1 MRTKL
6 CIGLAMAAGLGI
18 GSPAVAQD
26 ADWEYQEDAARS
38 ISAAA
43 VRLTADRTV
52 IVQCREGLLAAVLMG
67 MPESA
72 EALEL
77 MAGRADG
84 RSDFQTWSPAGTPGA
99 YVSVAPGRSARFLRG
114 GGAYSLRTVEDAQ
127 TPFEGEF
134 GLPGQSANLDRVL
147 TACGWATTDDR
158 DGLARADDI
167 ISVVN
172 ADGQPRRPRRTSRSV
187 TRRPRGP
194 APQQP
199 SAEPVRAP
207 AERIVSCIV
216 RDMHLRECRADH
228 PASAENPDVV
238 MTVRVNEGRRVYLV
252 DDADAASGEGRVV
265 HVVGS
270 RMAVVD

>member
-6 CIGLAMAAGLGI
+6 CVGLAMAAGLGI
-18 GSPAVAQD
+18 GSAAVAQD

-52 IVQCREGLLAAVLMG
+52 VVQCRDGLLAAVLMG

-72 EALEL
+72 EPLEM
-77 MAGRADG
+77 MAGRGDG

-114 GGAYSLRTVEDAQ
+114 GGAYSLRTVEDSQ
-127 TPFEGEF
+127 TAFEGEF

-147 TACGWATTDDR
+147 SACGWATVDDR

-167 ISVVN
+167 ISLVN
-172 ADGQPRRPRRTSRSV
+172 ADGPRRPRRTSRTV

-194 APQQP
+194 APQP

-252 DDADAASGEGRVV
+252 DDADAASGEGRVI
-265 HVVGS
+265 HVVGN